1 MTKTHLNI
9 RTALHAN
16 LIEMWCQG
24 EAVLTCGGDGVWVG
38 AAPSCVPRPCA
49 YLQPP
54 PHAVLAFRSHGGY
67 DQVGGALIGRHQ
79 TDPAL

>member
-1 MTKTHLNI
+1 M
-9 RTALHAN
+9 
-16 LIEMWCQG
+16 
-24 EAVLTCGGDGVWVG
+24 TCGGDGVWVG

-67 DQVGGALIGRHQ
+67 DQVGGALIG
-79 TDPAL
+79 